1 MSGEE
6 GAAGARNVSGKVNE
20 TFKVVRNSSTPDRS
34 SIRFIA
40 LGSFIIDL
48 ASNYL
53 ELLRKKKKN
62 KKTASIQKLVLLTQR
77 VRFFAI
83 LE

>member
-34 SIRFIA
+34 SIHFYCI
-40 LGSFIIDL
+40 LIVLSDS
-48 ASNYL
+48 SNYL
-53 ELLRKKKKN
+53 EKEKI
-62 KKTASIQKLVLLTQR
+62 ASIQKLVLL
-77 VRFFAI
+77 
-83 LE
+83 L

>member
-53 ELLRKKKKN
+53 ELLRKKKKQKN
-62 KKTASIQKLVLLTQR
+62 SFDPKTCSSHTKSP
-77 VRFFAI
+77 I
-83 LE
+83 LRDS

>member
-34 SIRFIA
+34 LIRFYCI
-40 LGSFIIDL
+40 LIVLSDR
-48 ASNYL
+48 SNYL
-53 ELLRKKKKN
+53 KKKKQLRSKN
-62 KKTASIQKLVLLTQR
+62 SFFSNSRNSNSILR
-77 VRFFAI
+77 DS
-83 LE
+83 